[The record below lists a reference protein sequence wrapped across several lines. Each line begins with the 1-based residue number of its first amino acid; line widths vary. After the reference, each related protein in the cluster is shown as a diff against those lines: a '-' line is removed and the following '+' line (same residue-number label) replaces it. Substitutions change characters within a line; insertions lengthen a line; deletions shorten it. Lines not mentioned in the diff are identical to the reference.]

1 MKLTRIK
8 NRIAS
13 LVVVIAFFGI
23 YPRELQEGA
32 PTVFV
37 LLSMLIYSVHK
48 YILDRILLNIELKE
62 AKEEF
67 EKMKKEW
74 AENPLTP
81 NNLKKKDKNI

>member
-13 LVVVIAFFGI
+13 LIVVVAFFGI
-23 YPRELQEGA
+23 YPREFQESA
-32 PTVFV
+32 PTIFA

-67 EKMKKEW
+67 EKLKKEW
-74 AENPLTP
+74 AKNPLTP
-81 NNLKKKDKNI
+81 NNLNKKDKNI

>member
-1 MKLTRIK
+1 MKLTRVK
-8 NRIAS
+8 NKIAS
-13 LVVVIAFFGI
+13 LVVVISFFGI

-48 YILDRILLNIELKE
+48 YILDRILLNIELRE

-67 EKMKKEW
+67 DRIKKEW
-74 AENPLTP
+74 KKNPLTP
-81 NNLKKKDKNI
+81 YNLNKKDKNI